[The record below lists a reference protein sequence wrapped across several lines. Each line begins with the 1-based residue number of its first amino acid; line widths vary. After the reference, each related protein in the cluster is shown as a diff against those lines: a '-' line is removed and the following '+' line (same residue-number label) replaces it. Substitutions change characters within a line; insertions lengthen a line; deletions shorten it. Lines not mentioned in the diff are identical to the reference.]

1 MADNQTAGQDG
12 KPGARAGVLS
22 RYLPIVQWLPGY
34 RISALRRDGLAAVVV
49 TLMLIPQSLA
59 YALLAGLPPEVGL
72 YASIA
77 PLVAY
82 ALFGTSRTLSV
93 GPVAIASLMSA
104 AALSQVAVQ
113 GTADYLLAAALLAL
127 LSGAF
132 LFLLGVLRLGFLA
145 NFLSHPVISGFI
157 TASAIL
163 IALSQIRHVL
173 GIEGH
178 GETLPVLGASL
189 WANLSQF
196 NPVTMLLG
204 VAVLAFLFAVRSWGV
219 TWLKA
224 LGLAGESAAL
234 LVKAAPVLAVIGT
247 IALAA
252 GMGLSGRGVALVGAI
267 PGGLPQ
273 LQWPAMT
280 LALVEQLWLPAVMIS
295 IIGYVES
302 VSVGKTLGARRR
314 QRIDL
319 DQELIGLGAANV
331 ASGVSGGFPVTGGFS
346 RSVVNFDAGAENQM
360 AGVLAAI
367 GIALSALFLT
377 PMLYYLPKVTLA
389 ATIIVAVLPLAD
401 FSMLKKT
408 WRYSRSDF
416 VAVLVTIALTL
427 LFGVE
432 TGVACG
438 VLASIFLLLYRTSRP
453 HIAEVGLV
461 EGTEHF
467 RNVARHQVV
476 TPEQILSI
484 RVDESLIF
492 ANASFLE
499 ERIYQDVA
507 SHVGVRHV
515 ILICS
520 AINDIDWSALETLES
535 VNDQLREAGI
545 CLHLSEVKG
554 PVMDSLERSGFLEKL
569 SGKLFFTQYQA
580 FTALKDELNGCPD
593 PDQPGEGNKK
603 GQA

>member
-1 MADNQTAGQDG
+1 MSETPASATSASGL
-12 KPGARAGVLS
+12 R
-22 RYLPIVQWLPGY
+22 RYLPIAQWLPAYTVG
-34 RISALRRDGLAAVVV
+34 SLRADGVAAVVV

-77 PLVAY
+77 PLLAY
-82 ALFGTSRTLSV
+82 AVFGTSRTLSV

-104 AALSQVAVQ
+104 AALGQVAAQ
-113 GTADYLLAAALLAL
+113 GSSEYLLAAAVLAL
-127 LSGAF
+127 LSGFF
-132 LFLLGVLRLGFLA
+132 LAMLGLLRLGFLA

-163 IALSQIRHVL
+163 IALSQFKHVL
-173 GIEGH
+173 GISAH
-178 GETLPVLGASL
+178 GESLPALGASL
-189 WANLSQF
+189 VANLPSF
-196 NPVTMLLG
+196 NVVTVLLG
-204 VAVLAFLFAVRSWGV
+204 VAVLAFLYAVRAWG
-219 TWLKA
+219 
-224 LGLAGESAAL
+224 SAL
-234 LVKAAPVLAVIGT
+234 LQRVGLSAHTATLLLKAAPVLAVIAT
-247 IALAA
+247 IAAAA
-252 GMGLSGRGVALVGAI
+252 GLDLQGRGVALVGAI
-267 PGGLPQ
+267 PSGLPQ
-273 LQWPAMT
+273 LSWPAMT
-280 LALVEQLWLPAVMIS
+280 LSLVEQLWLPAVMIS
-295 IIGYVES
+295 VIGYVES

-319 DQELIGLGAANV
+319 NQELVGLGAANL

-346 RSVVNFDAGAENQM
+346 RSVVNFDAGAETQM
-360 AGVLAAI
+360 ASILAAI

-377 PMLYYLPKVTLA
+377 PMLYFLPKVTLA
-389 ATIIVAVLPLAD
+389 ATIIVAITPLMD
-401 FSMLKKT
+401 FSILRKT

-416 VAVLVTIALTL
+416 AAVLVTIVLTL

-432 TGVACG
+432 VGVACG

-467 RNVARHQVV
+467 RNVERHQVV
-476 TPEQILSI
+476 TPPQILSI

-507 SHVGVRHV
+507 NHAGVRHV

-535 VNDQLREAGI
+535 VNDQLKQAGI
-545 CLHLSEVKG
+545 CMHLSEVKG
-554 PVMDSLERSGFLEKL
+554 PVMDALERSGFLQHL
-569 SGKLFFTQYQA
+569 SGKVFFTQYQA
-580 FTALKDELNGCPD
+580 FTALKNELNGCP
-593 PDQPGEGNKK
+593 ER
-603 GQA
+603 